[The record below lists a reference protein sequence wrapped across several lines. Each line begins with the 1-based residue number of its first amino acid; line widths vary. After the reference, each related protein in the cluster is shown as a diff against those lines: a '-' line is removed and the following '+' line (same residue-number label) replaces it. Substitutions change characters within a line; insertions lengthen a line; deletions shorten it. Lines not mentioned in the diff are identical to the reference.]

1 MLITGHRQIFD
12 MVPLCAHRHICRQ
25 TDILRN
31 PRILISSRNACPNL
45 TIMRVCVQHSVLHFI
60 RGRQHSH
67 GKGVLV
73 VCNPN
78 TMSVFLCPRSQPSN
92 GALICAG
99 VVGKLPK
106 GFRPL
111 LDNCLPRRKTK
122 AICRE
127 GGEHKRRNWCVS
139 LLPTSPSLSPA
150 LSLRCHQLDGCGLI
164 IDREREREGQ
174 QLPRL
179 LSPELPSSEQFSLC
193 AAPRDEFAGNG
204 QVRSPLREMIDSRP
218 PLSCK
223 RRCNCFQRRGHMS
236 SSPPSRRMDV
246 CVGGTRARELSAV
259 TGGTG
264 RGAGGRGRASPTSKK
279 TTASW
284 ANAAAAL
291 QMFG

>member
-1 MLITGHRQIFD
+1 MGL
-12 MVPLCAHRHICRQ
+12 
-25 TDILRN
+25 
-31 PRILISSRNACPNL
+31 SSAPASSINCQKGFVLSSIIVCP
-45 TIMRVCVQHSVLHFI
+45 
-60 RGRQHSH
+60 
-67 GKGVLV
+67 
-73 VCNPN
+73 
-78 TMSVFLCPRSQPSN
+78 
-92 GALICAG
+92 
-99 VVGKLPK
+99 VGKQRRSVEREENTNVEI
-106 GFRPL
+106 GA
-111 LDNCLPRRKTK
+111 CLSP
-122 AICRE
+122 
-127 GGEHKRRNWCVS
+127 
-139 LLPTSPSLSPA
+139 PTSPA

-204 QVRSPLREMIDSRP
+204 QVRSRSPLREMIDSRP